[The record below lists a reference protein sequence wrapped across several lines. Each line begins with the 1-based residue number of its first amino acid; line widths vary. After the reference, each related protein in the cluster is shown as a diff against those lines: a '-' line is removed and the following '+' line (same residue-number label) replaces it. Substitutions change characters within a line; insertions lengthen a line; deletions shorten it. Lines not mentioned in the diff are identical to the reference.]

1 MAMSSNILISILLLL
16 LLAVGDAA
24 STLHTYIVH
33 VHRPDGLL
41 HFDEDRLENY
51 YRSFL
56 PQATATAG
64 AVDSDADRLV
74 YAYREAVVGFAAK
87 LTEEEVRAMA
97 VKKGFIRAYRSPNY
111 SLLTTHTLKFIGL
124 RPNSRLWS
132 ASNKGSGIVI
142 GMIDSGVSPAHPSF
156 SDHDIP
162 PPPHRWKSSA
172 CQFAN
177 FTCNKKLVGGGD
189 FTGIDATDGQANG
202 TATGVAPRAHLAVYK
217 VCNPGGCN
225 GEDILAGIDA
235 AIQDGVDVMSL
246 SLGAGTVPYASDPI
260 SIGSFR
266 ALQKGIVTV
275 CAAGN
280 DGPFHESLS
289 NEEPWVITV
298 GASTI
303 DRRLPA
309 VVRLGDGQEFVGEA
323 LYQPSNLS
331 SSPLPLVATLNCEDT
346 SNKNVSGKIVL
357 CDPSNSFVRPTFNSS
372 RAAAVVLR
380 NNDFQ
385 GNTQLVQ
392 YYTTPTSTVNYDD
405 GVKIAEYA
413 TDFGSNPNAT
423 IRYAGTKLHMKP
435 APQVGSFS
443 SRGPSQSS
451 PGILKPD
458 IIAPGVNVLAA
469 WSTGIGPEGRRPY
482 YNVISGTSMATPHV
496 SVRHNDDGL
505 HEGQHWE
512 ANHGREGSASRPL
525 RHRRGSRRPGKA
537 IDPGLVYNLTADN
550 YLPFLCGLGYSDDDV
565 MVIAGKEVNCSRV
578 GTISQA
584 ELNYPSIVV
593 ALTNATVVTV
603 KRTVTNVG
611 EAPAKYKVEL
621 ESPDGVDVTVQPRDL
636 WFSELNQEKSFSVRF
651 ERRAAVGAFSE
662 GSLKWISGK
671 RVVRSPV
678 LALL

>member
-24 STLHTYIVH
+24 STLRTYIVH

-41 HFDEDRLENY
+41 HFDEDSLENY

-87 LTEEEVRAMA
+87 LTEEE
-97 VKKGFIRAYRSPNY
+97 
-111 SLLTTHTLKFIGL
+111 
-124 RPNSRLWS
+124 
-132 ASNKGSGIVI
+132 GSGVVI

-177 FTCNKKLVGGGD
+177 FTCNKKLVGGRD
-189 FTGIDATDGQANG
+189 FTGIDATDGEGHGTHTASTAGGGFVPAANVLGQANG

-309 VVRLGDGQEFVGEA
+309 VVSLGDGQEFVGEA

-380 NNDFQ
+380 NNDLQ
-385 GNTQLVQ
+385 GTTQLVQ

-423 IRYAGTKLHMKP
+423 IRYGGTKLHMKP

-496 SVRHNDDGL
+496 SGVVALLKKAHPSWSPAAIKSAIMTTAYTKDNTGKPITDEKARPAGL
-505 HEGQHWE
+505 FAIGAGHVDPE
-512 ANHGREGSASRPL
+512 R
-525 RHRRGSRRPGKA
+525 A

-578 GTISQA
+578 GAISQA

-593 ALTNATVVTV
+593 ALKNATVVTV

-651 ERRAAVGAFSE
+651 ERRAAVG
-662 GSLKWISGK
+662 G
-671 RVVRSPV
+671 RSRRELEV
-678 LALL
+678 DLW